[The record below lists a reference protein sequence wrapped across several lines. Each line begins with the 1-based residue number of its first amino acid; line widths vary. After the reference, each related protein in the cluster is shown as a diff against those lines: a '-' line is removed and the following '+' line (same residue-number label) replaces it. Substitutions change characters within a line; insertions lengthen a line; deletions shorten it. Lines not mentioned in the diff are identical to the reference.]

1 MEVLYID
8 EAIVWNKMEQFG
20 IVWNKMEEYA
30 IRWNKYGKR
39 MDGGG

>member
-8 EAIVWNKMEQFG
+8 EGIVWNKMQQFG

-39 MDGGG
+39 MDDDG